1 MSTNTTSNSAGAA
14 RRFGRRRMK
23 VGAAASSRCRIRISI
38 ACFSSS
44 GRIKS
49 RPAQI
54 PISRSVSMAG
64 QHTENLLRRYK
75 GKLVTV
81 SSISGNVYKGE
92 VGEITNDYVL
102 LTDSQM
108 DNARQTFV
116 LLQAIESI
124 AV

>member
-1 MSTNTTSNSAGAA
+1 
-14 RRFGRRRMK
+14 
-23 VGAAASSRCRIRISI
+23 
-38 ACFSSS
+38 
-44 GRIKS
+44 
-49 RPAQI
+49 
-54 PISRSVSMAG
+54 MAG

-108 DNARQTFV
+108 DNTRQTFV

-124 AV
+124 AVDD

>member
-1 MSTNTTSNSAGAA
+1 
-14 RRFGRRRMK
+14 
-23 VGAAASSRCRIRISI
+23 
-38 ACFSSS
+38 
-44 GRIKS
+44 
-49 RPAQI
+49 
-54 PISRSVSMAG
+54 MAG

-102 LTDSQM
+102 LTDSQT

-124 AV
+124 AVED